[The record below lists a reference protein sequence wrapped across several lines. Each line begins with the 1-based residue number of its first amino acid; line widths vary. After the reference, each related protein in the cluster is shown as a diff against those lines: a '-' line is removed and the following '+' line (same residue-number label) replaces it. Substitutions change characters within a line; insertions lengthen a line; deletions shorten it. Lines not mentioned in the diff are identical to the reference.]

1 MFFEIDNIGKVQNAC
16 IEMRG
21 ITVLAGNNSTGKSTF
36 GKTLF
41 SIFNAFYESE
51 KGIVRERKKSIKDI
65 IFHSTQRLDFR
76 QKQTAISKIVD
87 DLLDK
92 NNSPQ
97 KIRQIIQNA
106 IEQQII
112 IPPSQIGDDS
122 ANTLFEKIQRSVAIS
137 AEQIQRNILTQY
149 LCTEFDN
156 QITHIEQPEQQG
168 NISLT
173 IKNNKLNAL
182 IQKNECINY
191 TGDAGII
198 YRAFYLDNPF
208 VMDQST
214 PNYNFYPKYNHRG
227 HLLKSL
233 RKTGVKSS
241 IIDTEIVKQKFET
254 ILLLFYSIVGGEFKD
269 TEFGLGFQENGL
281 SQPLALANVSA
292 GMKPFLIIKR
302 LLENGELKE
311 QNVLILDEPEI
322 HLHPEWQLVL
332 AELLVLLQKEF
343 DLTILLTTHSPYF
356 LHAVEVYSAKQKIN
370 NRCNY
375 YLTINEGKY
384 CSAQNVTE
392 NTDGV
397 YQKLAKPFQ
406 TLENLRYAE

>member
-16 IEMRG
+16 IEMCG

-36 GKTLF
+36 GKSLF

-51 KGIVRERKKSIKDI
+51 QGILRERKKSLKDI
-65 IFHSTQRLDFR
+65 IFRSAQRLPSR
-76 QKQTAISKIVD
+76 QQQDSVNKIVD
-87 DLLDK
+87 AILDK
-92 NNSPQ
+92 KNSSQ
-97 KIRQIIQNA
+97 EIRKIIRNA

-112 IPPSQIGDDS
+112 IPSQMGDDS
-122 ANTLFEKIQRSVAIS
+122 ADTLFEKIRRSVAIS
-137 AEQIQRNILTQY
+137 AEQIQKNILTQY

-156 QITHIEQPEQQG
+156 QITHIEHPEQKG

-173 IKNNKLNAL
+173 IKNNKLDTL
-182 IQKNECINY
+182 IQENKCINY
-191 TGDAGII
+191 IDEVGII
-198 YRAFYLDNPF
+198 YQAFYLDSPF
-208 VMDQST
+208 VMDKIT

-227 HLLKSL
+227 HLIKKL
-233 RKTGVKSS
+233 RKTGIKNS
-241 IIDTEIVKQKFET
+241 IIDTEIVRQKFET
-254 ILLLFYSIVGGEFKD
+254 ILVPFYSIVGGEFKN
-269 TEFGLGFQENGL
+269 TELGLGFQENSL
-281 SQPLALANVSA
+281 SKPLVLANVSA

-311 QNVLILDEPEI
+311 QNILILDEPEI

-356 LHAVEVYSAKQKIN
+356 LHAIEVYSAKQKIN

-375 YLTINEGKY
+375 YLTINKGKY
-384 CSAQNVTE
+384 CSVQNVTN

>member
-1 MFFEIDNIGKVQNAC
+1 MLFEINNIGKVQNAC

-36 GKTLF
+36 GKALF
-41 SIFNAFYESE
+41 SIFNASYES
-51 KGIVRERKKSIKDI
+51 KQGILRERKKSLKNI
-65 IFHSTQRLDFR
+65 ISHSTQRLFFTRKPDS
-76 QKQTAISKIVD
+76 INKIVD
-87 DLLDK
+87 SILDQK
-92 NNSPQ
+92 NSLQ
-97 KIRQIIQNA
+97 EIRQIIQNA

-112 IPPSQIGDDS
+112 IPSSMRDDS
-122 ANTLFEKIQRSVAIS
+122 IDTLFEKIRRSVAIS

-156 QITHIEQPEQQG
+156 QITHIEYPEHQG

-173 IKNNKLNAL
+173 IKNNKLDAL
-182 IQKNECINY
+182 IQKNECINF
-191 TGDAGII
+191 TDDVGVI
-198 YRAFYLDNPF
+198 YQAFYLDSPF
-208 VMDQST
+208 VMEQSI
-214 PNYNFYPKYNHRG
+214 PNYHFYPKYNHQR
-227 HLLKSL
+227 HLIKKL
-233 RKTGVKSS
+233 RKTGVKNS
-241 IIDTEIVKQKFET
+241 IIDSEIVKQKFKT
-254 ILLLFYSIVGGEFKD
+254 ILMPFYSIVGGEFKN
-269 TEFGLGFQENGL
+269 TELGLRFQENGL
-281 SQPLALANVSA
+281 SEPLALANVSA

-322 HLHPEWQLVL
+322 HLHPEWQLVF

-356 LHAVEVYSAKQKIN
+356 LHAVEVYSAKQKTN

-375 YLTINEGKY
+375 YLTINNGHY
-384 CSAQNVTE
+384 CSVQNVTN
-392 NTDGV
+392 NTDGI

>member
-1 MFFEIDNIGKVQNAC
+1 MFFEINNIGKVQNAR

-21 ITVLAGNNSTGKSTF
+21 ITVLAGNNNTGKSTL
-36 GKTLF
+36 GKALF

-51 KGIVRERKKSIKDI
+51 QGILWERKKSIRGI
-65 IFHSTQRLDFR
+65 ISHSTQRLFFR
-76 QKQTAISKIVD
+76 QKPAAINKIID
-87 DLLDK
+87 GIL
-92 NNSPQ
+92 NSPQ
-97 KIRQIIQNA
+97 EIRQIIYNA

-112 IPPSQIGDDS
+112 IPPYQVGYDFV
-122 ANTLFEKIQRSVAIS
+122 NTLFEKIQRSVAIS

-173 IKNNKLNAL
+173 IKNSKLNAL
-182 IQKNECINY
+182 IQKNECVSYTDDVGINC
-191 TGDAGII
+191 
-198 YRAFYLDNPF
+198 RAFYLDNPF
-208 VMDQST
+208 IIDEIASDD
-214 PNYNFYPKYNHRG
+214 NFYSDYNHRE
-227 HLLKSL
+227 HLKKRLKNT
-233 RKTGVKSS
+233 RAENNV
-241 IIDTEIVKQKFET
+241 IDSEIVKQKFET
-254 ILLLFYSIVGGEFKD
+254 ILASFFSIVDGKFKN
-269 TEFGLGFQENGL
+269 TEFGLRFQEIGL
-281 SQPLALANVSA
+281 SKPLALANVSA

-356 LHAVEVYSAKQKIN
+356 LHAVEVHSTKQKIN

-375 YLTINEGKY
+375 YLTINKDIY
-384 CSAQNVTE
+384 CSVQDVTK